1 MLLSMFTYVY
11 CTAMI
16 LLTTLAQTYAGL
28 ELGSEPTRVK
38 LLVVCGSGALPH
50 QGISPTTD
58 TYKASGYSICSSNRV
73 TLPNDFTGI
82 HRYELAPPLFDGGCS
97 KCQDWKHKPIAYVA
111 LQHADYTRLFK
122 SSGAAQQ

>member
-1 MLLSMFTYVY
+1 MHAALHVY
-11 CTAMI
+11 
-16 LLTTLAQTYAGL
+16 LRVLYSYDVLAQTYAGL

-38 LLVVCGSGALPH
+38 LLAVCGSGALPQ

-82 HRYELAPPLFDGGCS
+82 HRHKLAPPLFDGDCS